1 MYEKFYGFSSKPFS
15 LLPDPDFLWLGGK
28 HQMALSMLEYGL
40 VNQAGFVVIT
50 GEPGTGK
57 TTLLNKLL
65 AEHQRRFVVGTV
77 SNTPSDLDALMPWI
91 LLAFN
96 LTQPVQDRVQA
107 YQVFSNFL
115 REQHARHHRVL
126 LVVDEAQNLGAQ
138 LLEELRLLSNL
149 NDSKTQLLQ
158 IILSGQPDLR
168 TLLQRPDLKQFA
180 QRIAVDYNLAP
191 LSEEEIPIY
200 IKHRI
205 TVAGS
210 DRPAFTERACKVI
223 HCLSGGIPRLV
234 NQVCDATLAYGFAE
248 QAPFITSRIA
258 ANAGLDRG
266 KGGLLPAFKEADI
279 LAVAENSQYSDVPS
293 AVSANEQATSSN
305 GMVATNGAGA
315 GNGTAAKV
323 APRNGVPETAASAP
337 KAPAYAPASDDPDVI
352 YEEGMALRKEGHY
365 PESIARFRL
374 LTGHPSYALQAYAQ
388 IGICLRGSN
397 KLAEAVV
404 AFRKALGTQ
413 AAQLDQRTINVH
425 YLLGRTLE
433 DLDRMSEAVS
443 AYRRVQRLDPSYKD
457 VAARLDSLANGG
469 HGLKNGNGG
478 GWMEDAVQALH
489 RALGGS

>member
-1 MYEKFYGFSSKPFS
+1 MYEKFYGFRSKPFS

-180 QRIAVDYNLAP
+180 QRIAVDYHLAP
-191 LSEEEIPIY
+191 LSEEEIPVY

-205 TVAGS
+205 AIAGS

-266 KGGLLPAFKEADI
+266 KGGLLPAFKEEDI
-279 LAVAENSQYSDVPS
+279 LAIAENADYSDVPP
-293 AVSANEQATSSN
+293 AAAAHEPVATS
-305 GMVATNGAGA
+305 
-315 GNGTAAKV
+315 NGTAAKA
-323 APRNGVPETAASAP
+323 APRNGVPEATPTP
-337 KAPAYAPASDDPDVI
+337 KPPAHIPASDDPDVI

-365 PESIARFRL
+365 TEAIVRFRQ

-388 IGICLRGSN
+388 IGICLRGQN

-433 DLDRMSEAVS
+433 DLGRMSEAVS
-443 AYRRVQRLDPSYKD
+443 AYRRVQRLDPNYKD
-457 VAARLDSLANGG
+457 VAARLDSLAHGG
-469 HGLKNGNGG
+469 HGLQNGNGG
-478 GWMEDAVQALH
+478 GWMDDAVQALH
-489 RALGGS
+489 RALGGK

>member
-1 MYEKFYGFSSKPFS
+1 MYEKFYGFASKPFS

-180 QRIAVDYNLAP
+180 QRIAVDYHLAP
-191 LSEEEIPIY
+191 LSEDEIPVY

-205 TVAGS
+205 TIAGS

-266 KGGLLPAFKEADI
+266 KGGLLPAFKEEDI
-279 LAVAENSQYSDVPS
+279 LAIVENTQYSDVPP
-293 AVSANEQATSSN
+293 VSAGPAPTPTPAHEP
-305 GMVATNGAGA
+305 VAM

-323 APRNGVPETAASAP
+323 APRNGVPEAASVP
-337 KAPAYAPASDDPDVI
+337 KAPAPAQGPASDDPDVV

-365 PESIARFRL
+365 PEAIVRFRQ

-388 IGICLRGSN
+388 IGICLRGQN

-413 AAQLDQRTINVH
+413 AAQLDHRTINVH

-433 DLDRMSEAVS
+433 DLGRMSEAVS
-443 AYRRVQRLDPSYKD
+443 AYRRVQRLDSSYKD
-457 VAARLDSLANGG
+457 VADRLDSLANGG

-478 GWMEDAVQALH
+478 GWMDDAVQALH
-489 RALGGS
+489 RALGGK